1 MKKIKIL
8 ITHDNK
14 DIQKTITDNIKEL
27 EYVEIVGYASNRQEA
42 FDAILKYKPD
52 IVFTKFAITDIPMYD
67 LIIKTEKALQDESP
81 IFRYISNDL
90 TNNTTIISY
99 KGTDEGTYASV
110 KEIGI
115 DGILTTLNSYN
126 EIILGQ

>member
-1 MKKIKIL
+1 MKKIKVL

-27 EYVEIVGYASNRQEA
+27 EYVEIVGYASNGQET

-67 LIIKTEKALQDESP
+67 LIIKTERTLHDKAP
-81 IFRYISNDL
+81 IFKYISNDL
-90 TNNTTIISY
+90 SNNTTIASY
-99 KGTDEGTYASV
+99 TGTEKDTYASV